1 MNAQANSHTHD
12 VAIDDALDFVDTLE
26 LEHGQPLDHF
36 VQPADTLNWL
46 RDHGLLHDSSRDPAI
61 ARLMRPGPVAD
72 RAMARVRHVRAA
84 LRELVDATVESR
96 PPART
101 AVDAVN
107 QAMRAHQRL
116 VLVSGPD
123 GVSLD
128 HRHEGDP
135 LDDALARIAERVARE
150 VSGDRADRLRVCDNA
165 TCRWV
170 FFDSSPTGRRRWCDM
185 ATCGNRAKAARHR
198 ARAKAGEPNAAAPNV
213 AAHRHHPPGSGQ
225 SAGLLDA

>member
-1 MNAQANSHTHD
+1 MNPRTISHTHD
-12 VAIDDALDFVDTLE
+12 VAIDDALDFIDTLE
-26 LEHGQPLDHF
+26 LERGEPFDHF
-36 VQPADTLNWL
+36 VQPADMAEWL
-46 RDHGLLHDSSRDPAI
+46 RDHGILHDPSLDPEV
-61 ARLMRPGPVAD
+61 ARLMEPGPAAD
-72 RAMARVRHVRAA
+72 RALARVRQVRAA
-84 LRELVDATVESR
+84 LRELVDATVEKR
-96 PPART
+96 PPASR
-101 AVDAVN
+101 AVDVVN

-116 VLVSGPD
+116 VLVAGED

-135 LDDALARIAERVARE
+135 LDDALARIAERVARD

-198 ARAKAGEPNAAAPNV
+198 ARAKASDVGADV
-213 AAHRHHPPGSGQ
+213 AGV
-225 SAGLLDA
+225 DADRSPVARA

>member
-1 MNAQANSHTHD
+1 MNPPAISHTHD
-12 VAIDDALDFVDTLE
+12 VAIGDALDFIDTLE
-26 LEHGQPLDHF
+26 LEHGEPFDHF
-36 VQPADTLNWL
+36 VQPTDMVEWL
-46 RDHGLLHDSSRDPAI
+46 HDHGLLHDASLDPAV
-61 ARLMRPGPVAD
+61 ARLMEAGPTAT
-72 RAMARVRHVRAA
+72 RALARVRQVRAA
-84 LRELVDATVESR
+84 LRELVDATVERR
-96 PPART
+96 PPVRS
-101 AVDAVN
+101 AVDVVN

-116 VLVSGPD
+116 VLVAGED

-150 VSGDRADRLRVCDNA
+150 VSGDRADRLRICDND

-198 ARAKAGEPNAAAPNV
+198 ARAKAGELGGTEVPAA
-213 AAHRHHPPGSGQ
+213 
-225 SAGLLDA
+225 SA